1 MEAMRNYF
9 YILFLFVGFTSC
21 DDGDIIINNFDF
33 EDATLKSCKKAG
45 TAKVL
50 YIINND
56 DIFETISLQ
65 ATNTAFSEK
74 EDVLS
79 TNTSSDIRF
88 DLSTSNKLTY
98 RTYDGTVPPN
108 YFCSDIPP
116 SNPKVNEEFI
126 SVGGTV
132 VINTI
137 AEFNTTDKDGDGVTD
152 DEELDEDTDGDGIMN
167 VDDIDDDGDNV
178 LTRNETA
185 TANEDPVVG
194 RFRDTDGDGTPNYL
208 DKDDDGDD
216 VDTKFEVSENSLL
229 PTDPGNFN
237 DDNLANYLNPL
248 VKDKFTGEIAIVP
261 NEINVTY
268 RSSITIQSLQLQN
281 QNGSGEVISFE
292 TYDLGDFISASTTLI
307 TTPTPAT
314 TDN

>member
-1 MEAMRNYF
+1 MRNYF

-33 EDATLKSCKKAG
+33 EDATLTSCKKAG
-45 TAKVL
+45 KAKVL

-65 ATNTAFSEK
+65 ATNTAFSE
-74 EDVLS
+74 EADVLS

-137 AEFNTTDKDGDGVTD
+137 AEFNSTDKDGDGVPD
-152 DEELDEDTDGDGIMN
+152 AEELDEDTDGDGIMN
-167 VDDIDDDGDNV
+167 VDDNDDDGDNI
-178 LTRNETA
+178 LTSTEIANF
-185 TANEDPVVG
+185 NEDAVNEDG
-194 RFRDTDGDGTPNYL
+194 YRDTDEDGTANYL
-208 DKDDDGDD
+208 DDDDDN
-216 VDTKFEVSENSLL
+216 DTVKTKREVSEESQD
-229 PTDPGNFN
+229 PTAPENRNADG
-237 DDNLANYLNPL
+237 LANYLNPL
-248 VKDKFTGEIAIVP
+248 IKDEFTGEIAIVP
-261 NEINVTY
+261 NVISVTY
-268 RSSITIQSLQLQN
+268 RSSIIIQNLQLQN

-292 TYDLGDFISASTTLI
+292 TYDLGDFISATTLI
-307 TTPTPAT
+307 TSPTPAN